1 MQSRNLSLLIKS
13 LAVALT
19 GLGFSAAAFG
29 QSNIIAN
36 QLGTAD
42 DGMIC
47 RSGYTAS
54 FDGSRF
60 KCSKAQV
67 ITVALTCTNPTF
79 PTYVTRASGAPG
91 TPNGRDIC
99 TRSTVSVGSTDSV
112 VNLVQGQDYV
122 LAAVDNTTVT
132 NRTNTADQNEAA
144 ALGLSVSEVDTNAGT
159 PSIVLNG
166 GVGSKDN
173 ATVQLTHFT
182 FAIKTGGI
190 IVGGPF
196 PAR

>member
-1 MQSRNLSLLIKS
+1 MQSRNISLIVKS
-13 LAVALT
+13 LAAALM
-19 GLGFSAAAFG
+19 GIGFSAASFG
-29 QSNIIAN
+29 ANIAVN
-36 QLGTAD
+36 QLGTPD
-42 DGMIC
+42 DGMVC
-47 RSGYTAS
+47 RSGYTGA

-60 KCSKAQV
+60 KCSKTQV
-67 ITVALTCTNPTF
+67 ITVVLTCDNPTF
-79 PTYVTRASGAPG
+79 PTYVTRAAGAPG

-99 TRSTVSVGSTDSV
+99 TRNNVSVGSTDSV

-122 LAAVDNTTVT
+122 LAQVNSTTVT
-132 NRTNTADQNEAA
+132 NRTNTADQNEAT
-144 ALGLSVSEVDTNAGT
+144 ALGLSVSEVDTLAGT